1 MTMTKDLREY
11 KQVQHDI
18 VHKMNPI
25 SSEHLKIAFK
35 AKMTHYEISV
45 CKVISDL
52 QHIPIEQIFK
62 KMAIF
67 KESSEHI
74 IYKKDFVWNGNV

>member
-1 MTMTKDLREY
+1 MTKDILEY
-11 KQVQHDI
+11 QQVQYDI

-25 SSEHLKIAFK
+25 ASEHLKIAFK

-52 QHIPIEQIFK
+52 QNIPIEQIFR
-62 KMAIF
+62 KMALF
-67 KESSEHI
+67 KESSEHL
-74 IYKKDFVWNGNV
+74 IYKKDFSWNINV